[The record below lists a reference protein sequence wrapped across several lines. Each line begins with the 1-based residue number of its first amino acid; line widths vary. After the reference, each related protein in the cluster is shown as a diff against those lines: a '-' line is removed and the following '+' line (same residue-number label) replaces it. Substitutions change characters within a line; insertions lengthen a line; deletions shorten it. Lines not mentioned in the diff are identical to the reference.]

1 MSQLDKLQKDYD
13 ASKSK
18 GSKGMKDAVAS
29 TEEIRKW
36 VSLNLIHRTGDSILL
51 RASLSPLTRCY
62 FILLRFELLTIL
74 KEEHTW
80 SIEKLAEKMMTDKE
94 KGLSSD

>member
-36 VSLNLIHRTGDSILL
+36 VSQI
-51 RASLSPLTRCY
+51 
-62 FILLRFELLTIL
+62 
-74 KEEHTW
+74 
-80 SIEKLAEKMMTDKE
+80 
-94 KGLSSD
+94 